1 MTFQLTI
8 KLPDDLRQPLTDVAA
23 STGQTPEEW
32 IMAVLRR
39 QLPRRDNRL
48 RRHFGA
54 IDLGHPT
61 GADNASIDMDLAR
74 AMTETHGPADV
85 T

>member
-8 KLPDDLRQPLTDVAA
+8 KLPDDLRQPLTEVAA
-23 STGQTPEEW
+23 LTGQTPEEW

-39 QLPRRDNRL
+39 QLPRRDDRL

-54 IDLGHPT
+54 VDLGYPT
-61 GADNASIDMDLAR
+61 GASNEAIDADLAR
-74 AMTETHGPADV
+74 ALTETHGPA
-85 T
+85 

>member
-32 IMAVLRR
+32 IMTVLSR
-39 QLPRRDNRL
+39 QLPRRDSRL

-61 GADNASIDMDLAR
+61 GADNASIDADLAR
-74 AMTETHGPADV
+74 ATAETHDPA
-85 T
+85 